1 MIQRDDLEGK
11 FKELQT
17 AVEET
22 TTGAKK
28 AGAVGAIGLILLL
41 VVIYL
46 LGRRRGQ
53 KGGAV
58 LEVYKL

>member
-1 MIQRDDLEGK
+1 MIQRDDLESK

-17 AVEET
+17 AVDET

-28 AGAVGAIGLILLL
+28 AGVAGAVGLVVLLL
-41 VVIYL
+41 VIYF
-46 LGRRRGQ
+46 LGRKRGK